1 MNNTPWQ
8 EYHLD
13 QTDRTALKG
22 HRPCTVWF
30 TGLSGSGKSTIANA
44 LDQMLNRMG
53 CHTYVLDGDNLR
65 QGLNKDLGFSA
76 GDRVENIR
84 RVGEVSKL
92 FTDAGLI
99 VLCAFISPYNKD
111 REFVKNILNR
121 NEYVEIYLSTP
132 IEECERRDP
141 KGLYKKARAG
151 GLPNFTGVNSPY
163 EVPTQAH
170 LEIDTS
176 SKTPVEIAQD
186 ILAYLSSAGILKPTR
201 DSVKAHSLEQARA

>member
-1 MNNTPWQ
+1 MNNTRWQ

-13 QTDRTALKG
+13 QADRTALKG
-22 HRPCTVWF
+22 HKPCTVWF
-30 TGLSGSGKSTIANA
+30 TGLSGSGKSTVANA
-44 LDQMLNRMG
+44 LDQLLNRMG

-76 GDRVENIR
+76 HDRVENIR

-99 VLCAFISPYNKD
+99 VLCAFISPYSKD
-111 REFVKNILNR
+111 REFVKNILNH

-151 GLPNFTGVNSPY
+151 SLPDFTGVHSPY
-163 EVPTQAH
+163 EVPTQAN

-176 SKTPVEIAQD
+176 GKAPGEIAD
-186 ILAYLSSAGILKPTR
+186 AILSYLVSSGIVTPAL
-201 DSVKAHSLEQARA
+201 SMGWQQATA